1 MLPIRMIQLVSV
13 LLMSPLVACGTKF
26 ESDHRELMS
35 DLKTQDR
42 ALKLLR
48 EEIRIQRAAVDSAPA
63 DSSARRRLDALLI
76 REEDALRL
84 RQDIK
89 ESADEKARDEY
100 ENTSGFFHDD
110 SRDRSRRP

>member
-1 MLPIRMIQLVSV
+1 MPPTRPLRLTSV
-13 LLMSPLVACGTKF
+13 LLVSFLVACGTKF

-35 DLKTQDR
+35 DLKTQDHT
-42 ALKLLR
+42 LELLR
-48 EEIRIQRAAVDSAPA
+48 EEIRVQRAIVRSSPTDTSAQ
-63 DSSARRRLDALLI
+63 RRLDALLI

-100 ENTSGFFHDD
+100 ENTSGFLRDD
-110 SRDRSRRP
+110 SKERTRRP

>member
-1 MLPIRMIQLVSV
+1 VPPIRPLPLVGV
-13 LLMSPLVACGTKF
+13 LLMSLLVACGTKF

-35 DLKTQDR
+35 DLQTQDR
-42 ALKLLR
+42 TLKQLR
-48 EEIRIQRAAVDSAPA
+48 EEIRLQRAIVRSSPA
-63 DSSARRRLDALLI
+63 DTSAQRRLDALLI

-100 ENTSGFFHDD
+100 EGTSAIFRDD